1 MLRSGQTA
9 MSERKDRV
17 VCRIATNPDDAH
29 DAGPRKFLTP
39 EKDRATNQGS
49 VLPVCRGRGD
59 LPAIAGEGE
68 KIERLVIGVTFP
80 ADKQHRALA
89 AGTRRRLSEFPLL
102 LLLLLLLRLPR
113 HPAD

>member
-1 MLRSGQTA
+1 
-9 MSERKDRV
+9 MSEGGWGG
-17 VCRIATNPDDAH
+17 RIQAMRLMQ
-29 DAGPRKFLTP
+29 GPGNSWAP

-49 VLPVCRGRGD
+49 VLLVCRGRGD
-59 LPAIAGEGE
+59 LPAVAGEGE
-68 KIERLVIGVTFP
+68 KIERLIIGVTFP

-102 LLLLLLLRLPR
+102 LLLRLPR

>member
-1 MLRSGQTA
+1 
-9 MSERKDRV
+9 MSEGGWGG
-17 VCRIATNPDDAH
+17 RIQAMRLMQ
-29 DAGPRKFLTP
+29 GPGKSSTP
-39 EKDRATNQGS
+39 VKGPSGPTSNG
-49 VLPVCRGRGD
+49 LLVCRGRGN
-59 LPAIAGEGE
+59 LPAVTGEGE

-102 LLLLLLLRLPR
+102 LLLRLPR